1 MCARSLSLAPSLSGT
16 PVLSPRT
23 FSLVHAELSY
33 ALLCDLYVYM
43 CLTGFIGKVNPWFDD
58 KWIATASGH
67 KEDDKNH
74 VQNLD
79 HYRAFERGIASAVS
93 AVAAGWPGE
102 TYFMYTCEIE
112 IPM

>member
-1 MCARSLSLAPSLSGT
+1 MCALSLSLAPSLSGA
-16 PVLSPRT
+16 PVLSPHT

-74 VQNLD
+74 VKNLD
-79 HYRAFERGIASAVS
+79 HYRPFERGIASAVS